1 MFRLM
6 ESTNTIWQGHM
17 ARAASSAATSLLES
31 DTLKELGR
39 ILKIN
44 AKVCAAAGAVY
55 LHQLG
60 MIFRDMLNVYRYC
73 GEHIVT
79 AVASQGQIAV
89 RHTHVKLLRDVKG
102 DILNVFTAAVEVCAE
117 NREQGATGHEIFL
130 ANFMPG
136 ILEDVLRDYQLAP
149 PAARDAKVLSFFAAA
164 TSTLKDSMSPYIPVI
179 MEAVFEK
186 TLEIITKNME
196 DHPEHRTAFFT
207 FLRVA
212 NAYCFYGLF
221 SIPAPHQKLVVE
233 SIIWAVKHTERNISE
248 TGLEILMELLQ
259 NVSNNP
265 SVAQSFYASFLVS
278 LIQDILGVLTDRLHK
293 SGFKLQASVLK
304 HLAQVAQ
311 TGQVT
316 APLHAIPGVDNA
328 TFLREHINNL
338 LNEAFPNLGR
348 PQVSSFVRGLFDV
361 SMDLLTFKQHLRDFL
376 IAVKEF
382 AGEDNS
388 ELFTEETELERAELL
403 RAQQAYMASVPGL
416 TEVPN
421 IDFDPEL

>member
-1 MFRLM
+1 
-6 ESTNTIWQGHM
+6 
-17 ARAASSAATSLLES
+17 
-31 DTLKELGR
+31 
-39 ILKIN
+39 
-44 AKVCAAAGAVY
+44 
-55 LHQLG
+55 
-60 MIFRDMLNVYRYC
+60 
-73 GEHIVT
+73 
-79 AVASQGQIAV
+79 
-89 RHTHVKLLRDVKG
+89 
-102 DILNVFTAAVEVCAE
+102 
-117 NREQGATGHEIFL
+117 
-130 ANFMPG
+130 
-136 ILEDVLRDYQLAP
+136 
-149 PAARDAKVLSFFAAA
+149 
-164 TSTLKDSMSPYIPVI
+164 
-179 MEAVFEK
+179 
-186 TLEIITKNME
+186 ME